1 MDRNQLKELKEHG
14 TESFPC
20 GFYIKHSRKERLI
33 VKHHWHSQ
41 FEILHLKKGK
51 YIVEINM
58 DKHIVENESFCFI
71 NLNHLFFFQD
81 LYCIEPL
88 FDFQKFQHNP
98 LL

>member
-1 MDRNQLKELKEHG
+1 MDRNRLKELKEHG

-51 YIVEINM
+51 YVVEINM
-58 DKHIVENESFCFI
+58 DKHIIENESFCFI
-71 NLNHLFFFQD
+71 NSEELH
-81 LYCIEPL
+81 CIESE
-88 FDFQKFQHNP
+88 
-98 LL
+98 